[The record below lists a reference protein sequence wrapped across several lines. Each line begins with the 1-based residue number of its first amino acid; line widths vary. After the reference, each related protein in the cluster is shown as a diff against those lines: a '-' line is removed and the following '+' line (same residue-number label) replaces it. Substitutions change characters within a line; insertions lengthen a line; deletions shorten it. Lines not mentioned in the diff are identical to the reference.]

1 MSSSLIVSGLPTR
14 IIVIVFKIHSGVEWG
29 SEALYFV
36 PCPTSEVNINT
47 ISTVFLPKILLFE

>member
-14 IIVIVFKIHSGVEWG
+14 IIEIVFKIHSGAVWG

-36 PCPTSEVNINT
+36 PCPKSEVNMNT
-47 ISTVFLPKILLFE
+47 ISTVFLPKIPSF